1 MGAALAVLTGA
12 QLSGAHNY
20 VLMGPDPSGRL
31 RGYNVE
37 ATATRQRVDQG
48 GGVRGPH
55 QPLASSPR

>member
-1 MGAALAVLTGA
+1 MTGA

-37 ATATRQRVDQG
+37 ATATRQRVDRVEG
-48 GGVRGPH
+48 TWSTPTT
-55 QPLASSPR
+55 ASSPR